1 MAEMQKVIDSLTGKD
16 NKKER
21 TAKSKEL
28 SDFKVQKQY
37 IDACKVVKGLEPPN
51 GFFLVKSAETAKVEA
66 PAAVEKEPADD
77 KKPDPEAKKAAKPW
91 RRSPPTTRSQIQRPR
106 RR

>member
-28 SDFKVQKQY
+28 SEFKVDKQY
-37 IDACKVVKGLEPPN
+37 IDACKVSKGLEPVN
-51 GFFLVKSAETAKVEA
+51 GFFCTA
-66 PAAVEKEPADD
+66 PAQPG
-77 KKPDPEAKKAAKPW
+77 
-91 RRSPPTTRSQIQRPR
+91 
-106 RR
+106 